1 MKRLSFALVAL
12 AIVAGTGSAANAQT
26 ADTTGTVA
34 VPPVAVPPV
43 APPPPTPPPATPPPA
58 AKPVASSPMAYRY
71 GGISGLYTLPQG
83 DFDKVAGSGWG
94 ILIMGEQF
102 VNPSHMVAITSD
114 VGYLDF
120 GSKSVGSTKTDFSMF
135 PVQAGLRVYP
145 MMQKK
150 PDSKMQLF
158 GEGGLGFYYT
168 RREIGSASEYDY
180 FFGTNAGAGVRFSVN
195 PNVAFLFDATWNWV
209 FANDPDPNYLALRG
223 ALMIPIVR

>member
-1 MKRLSFALVAL
+1 
-12 AIVAGTGSAANAQT
+12 
-26 ADTTGTVA
+26 
-34 VPPVAVPPV
+34 
-43 APPPPTPPPATPPPA
+43 
-58 AKPVASSPMAYRY
+58 MAYRY

-168 RREIGSASEYDY
+168 RTEVQTLFGSTSEYDY
-180 FFGTNAGAGVRFSVN
+180 FFGTNAGAGVRISAN